1 MVNPRTGSSEI
12 SQGDRPQD
20 RPEATLDPAS
30 DRGPVVFLSAL
41 EPSADLH
48 AAELITAIRR
58 RRPDA
63 RFVGLAGPRMQA
75 AGCETLCD
83 ITGRSAM
90 LLGAVRIAGDAFRL
104 LQRADRF
111 FASGGADV
119 FVPVDSPT
127 FNLPLARRAK
137 ARGLPVVYYIAPQVW
152 AWAEFRLRKVR
163 QRTDRL
169 AVILPFEEAYFRSHG
184 IPATFVG
191 HPLMQSLPQRTPESG
206 LIEQFR
212 RLGRPLVACLPGSRR
227 HVLNE
232 VLPGQIEVCRRI
244 LTRHPDAGFLFAAAN
259 DDRAQ
264 DIRAAL
270 RAGDRATS
278 GSDSPPTRPLPCRIE
293 TGRNAEVILAADL
306 VLVASGTATL
316 EVAYYRRPMIVM
328 YNASKWGYRL
338 LARWLIR
345 TPYLSLVN
353 ILAGRAL
360 VPEFMPYF
368 ESVDPIASEAF
379 DLLGDPARRASMAA
393 GLDALV
399 RDLGSHRADEEAAGL
414 VLDACRVPAPGAR
427 PARPGPA
434 GSRHRI
440 W

>member
-1 MVNPRTGSSEI
+1 MVTPRTGSSGI
-12 SQGDRPQD
+12 SQGDRPQGPP
-20 RPEATLDPAS
+20 RATPDAAGA
-30 DRGPVVFLSAL
+30 RGPVVFLSAL

-48 AAELITAIRR
+48 AAELITAIQRR
-58 RRPDA
+58 CPDA
-63 RFVGLAGPRMQA
+63 RFIGLGGPRMRA

-90 LLGAVRIAGDAFRL
+90 LLSAVRIAGDALRL
-104 LQRADRF
+104 LQRVDRF
-111 FASGGADV
+111 FAAGGADV

-137 ARGLPVVYYIAPQVW
+137 ARRLPVVYYIAPQVW

-163 QRTDRL
+163 QRTDQL
-169 AVILPFEEAYFRSHG
+169 AVILPFEEAYFRAHR

-191 HPLMQSLPQRTPESG
+191 HPLMQSLPRRTPEAG
-206 LIEQFR
+206 LIDEFR
-212 RLGRPLVACLPGSRR
+212 GLGRPLIACLPGSRR
-227 HVLNE
+227 HVVNE

-244 LTRHPDAGFLFAAAN
+244 LSRYPDAGFLFAAAN
-259 DDRAQ
+259 DERAQ
-264 DIRAAL
+264 DIRAAI
-270 RAGDRATS
+270 RTAGRATP
-278 GSDSPPTRPLPCRIE
+278 GSRSAPSRPLPCRIE

-345 TPYLSLVN
+345 TPHLSLVN

-368 ESVDPIASEAF
+368 ESIEPIASEAL
-379 DLLGDPARRASMAA
+379 DLLGDPTRRASMTA

-399 RDLGSHRADEEAAGL
+399 RDLGSHRADEEAAAL
-414 VLDACRVPAPGAR
+414 VLDACRTPSPGAKR
-427 PARPGPA
+427 VRPGPV

>member
-1 MVNPRTGSSEI
+1 MVTPRTGSSGI
-12 SQGDRPQD
+12 SQGDPLP
-20 RPEATLDPAS
+20 RPEATLHAENA
-30 DRGPVVFLSAL
+30 RAPVVFLSAL

-48 AAELITAIRR
+48 AAELISAIRR
-58 RRPDA
+58 RCPDA
-63 RFVGLAGPRMQA
+63 RFVGLGGPRMRA

-83 ITGRSAM
+83 MTSRSAM
-90 LLGAVRIAGDAFRL
+90 LLGAVRIAGDALRL
-104 LQRADRF
+104 LQRVDRF
-111 FASGGADV
+111 FAAGDADV

-137 ARGLPVVYYIAPQVW
+137 ARRLPVVYYIAPQVW

-169 AVILPFEEAYFRSHG
+169 AVILPFEEAYFRSHC

-191 HPLMQSLPQRTPESG
+191 HPLMQSLPRHSPEAG
-206 LIEQFR
+206 LIDEFR
-212 RLGRPLVACLPGSRR
+212 GLGRPLIACLPGSRR
-227 HVLNE
+227 HVVNE
-232 VLPGQIEVCRRI
+232 VLPGQIDVCRRI
-244 LTRHPDAGFLFAAAN
+244 LTRYPDAGFLFAAAN
-259 DDRAQ
+259 DERVH

-270 RAGDRATS
+270 RASDRATAGS
-278 GSDSPPTRPLPCRIE
+278 GPASSQPLPCRIE

-316 EVAYYRRPMIVM
+316 EVAYYRRPMVVM

-345 TPYLSLVN
+345 TPHLSLVN

-368 ESVDPIASEAF
+368 ESIEPIASEAL
-379 DLLGDPARRASMAA
+379 DLLGNPARRASMTA
-393 GLDALV
+393 GLDALG
-399 RDLGSHRADEEAAGL
+399 RDLGSHRADEEAAAL
-414 VLDACRVPAPGAR
+414 VLDACRAASPGVQR
-427 PARPGPA
+427 IRPGPV